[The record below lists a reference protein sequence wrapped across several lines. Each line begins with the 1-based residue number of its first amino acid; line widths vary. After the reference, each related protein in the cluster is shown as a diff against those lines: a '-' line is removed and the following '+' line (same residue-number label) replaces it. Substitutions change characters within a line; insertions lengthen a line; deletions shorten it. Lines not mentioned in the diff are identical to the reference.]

1 MQLGNQ
7 PHSGSSCGFSG
18 LPGVLLQP
26 ASNTVASWAKPMRT
40 LTGASMEIVF
50 WMPIDIIAFRV
61 LCARQP
67 LPAGVLPAD
76 LPWQ

>member
-1 MQLGNQ
+1 
-7 PHSGSSCGFSG
+7 
-18 LPGVLLQP
+18 
-26 ASNTVASWAKPMRT
+26 
-40 LTGASMEIVF
+40 
-50 WMPIDIIAFRV
+50 MPIDIIAFLV